1 MVLLNPCGSELELE
15 VSFEL
20 TFHYGAINPS
30 NTTFN
35 LTCSNSLTFHYGA
48 INPMPIKTSY

>member
-48 INPMPIKTSY
+48 INPR

>member
-20 TFHYGAINPS
+20 TFQYGAIKPIRKSEVIKNEV
-30 NTTFN
+30 
-35 LTCSNSLTFHYGA
+35 Y
-48 INPMPIKTSY
+48 INIPLWCY